1 MLPALVAM
9 KYGIKGWVSGSSM
22 ASAGGSV
29 AIGEAF
35 RMIKSGY
42 MDRVLVGGL
51 DLNVNTTVVNGMDA
65 FSAVTK
71 FKGDADQ
78 AMRPFDKDRSGTIMS
93 DGGALI
99 LLET

>member
-1 MLPALVAM
+1 MLPAIVAM
-9 KYGIKGWVSGSSM
+9 KYGVKGWVSGSSM
-22 ASAGGSV
+22 ASAGGAV

-51 DLNVNTTVVNGMDA
+51 DLNVNNTVVSGMDA

-71 FKGDADQ
+71 SQGVAD
-78 AMRPFDKDRSGTIMS
+78 
-93 DGGALI
+93 
-99 LLET
+99 